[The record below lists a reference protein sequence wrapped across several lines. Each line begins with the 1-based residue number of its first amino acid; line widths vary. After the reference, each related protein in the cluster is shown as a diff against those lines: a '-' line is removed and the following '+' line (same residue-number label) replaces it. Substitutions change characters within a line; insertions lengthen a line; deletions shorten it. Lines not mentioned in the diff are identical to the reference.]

1 VIDVPTLRA
10 LIEAGE
16 SRVAIDASGELLD
29 QGAMPVL
36 GSAVLIVAPVTEA
49 VKVVVGGMVHESLDR
64 DALWSIHGFVLGRE
78 VVLALGDDV
87 TTPEDLIAAVP
98 AAGFEWETISP
109 ASSST

>member
-1 VIDVPTLRA
+1 
-10 LIEAGE
+10 
-16 SRVAIDASGELLD
+16 
-29 QGAMPVL
+29 
-36 GSAVLIVAPVTEA
+36 
-49 VKVVVGGMVHESLDR
+49 LDR